1 MPERIPV
8 PRFVGGTGRIS
19 SGQVSRE
26 RTINRVIQS
35 AQGFG
40 GKVERFM
47 RGRPGLSPF
56 AQIDDTDTSAAF
68 YQDGL
73 AFVCCGTT
81 FAEVFDNGTTI
92 PRGTITYNA
101 DRMATIVGSGSVA
114 QVGSGS
120 TQLLI
125 VSSAGDVY
133 VYDTTTTVFSQVTF
147 TDPVTGNTIV
157 VAMCEYMDGYFL
169 ALALNTR
176 RVYFSALENA
186 LTWDFTFG
194 YFERSW
200 GSDNIRFIK
209 RSGRQLWVV
218 GSKTSEVW
226 ADTGNQ
232 NDPFA
237 PIQGALL
244 DIGCVADYSGQR
256 DGETI
261 TWVNQSELGGGLVV
275 RASGYQPENIS
286 TYPIALMVEGPTTAG
301 LLRLCE
307 AFTHEM
313 EGHRFYQ
320 LHVPIIDT
328 TPVFDFT
335 ETEWSEW
342 AMWNTAQAIF
352 ETHIARCHTFAFEK
366 HLVGV
371 RESGIIYEQS
381 FAFDDDGIVV

>member
-1 MPERIPV
+1 MADRIPV
-8 PRFVGGTGRIS
+8 PRFVGGTGRLS
-19 SGQVSRE
+19 AGVVSRE

-40 GKVERFM
+40 GKIERFM
-47 RGRPGLSPF
+47 RKRPGLSPF
-56 AQIDDTDTSAAF
+56 AEVDDTDSSAFF
-68 YQDGL
+68 YQDGVL
-73 AFVCCGTT
+73 YNCCGTT
-81 FAEVFDNGTTI
+81 FSEVLDNGTTVV
-92 PRGTITYNA
+92 RGTITYDA
-101 DRMATIVGSGSVA
+101 SRMATMVGTGNVA
-114 QVGSGS
+114 QVGSGK
-120 TQLLI
+120 TQVCI
-125 VSSAGDVY
+125 CSSAGDVY
-133 VYDTTTTVFSQVTF
+133 VYDTTTAVFTHVDF
-147 TDPVTGNTIV
+147 TDPVTGNPIV
-157 VAMCEYMDGYFL
+157 VSMIEYMDGYFL

-176 RVYFSALENA
+176 RVYYSAIENA

-200 GSDNIRFIK
+200 GSDNIMFIK

-218 GSKTSEVW
+218 GSKSTEVW

-244 DIGCVADYSGQR
+244 DIGCLADYTGQR

-261 TWVNQSELGGGLVV
+261 TWLYQSELGGGLVV
-275 RASGYQPENIS
+275 RASGYQPQNIS
-286 TYPIALMVEGPTTAG
+286 TYPVALMLEQPLTVGQ
-301 LLRLCE
+301 LRSCE

-313 EGHRFYQ
+313 DNHRFYQ
-320 LHVPIIDT
+320 LHVPVIDT

-335 ETEWSEW
+335 ESEWCEW
-342 AMWNTAQAIF
+342 AMWIWQQAIF
-352 ETHIARCHTFAFEK
+352 EPHIARCATYAYER

-381 FAFDDDGIVV
+381 FDFFDDGIS